1 MISNHQFFRTF
12 WPRVAPDVTAARP
25 GMRTK
30 AEVRFLVRLL
40 RLRPGA
46 RILDVPCGYGRHAVE
61 LACRSFRV
69 TGIDI
74 SAALLAQARHAA
86 ADLGVEVEFRRGDMR
101 RLGYRRQFDAVL
113 NLFTSFGY
121 FGDAADLQV
130 LRRFRRALRPAR
142 AGEPGGWLV
151 LHLINRDWV
160 VRRYRPGSRSRKGR
174 FVVSE
179 ESAFDFATSVI
190 TTHWTARRGRQV
202 FRGTSRLRM
211 YCCHELMGMLRQV
224 GFSRIQVFG
233 DFSGKPLSLDCRWM
247 TLTARAGR

>member
-1 MISNHQFFRTF
+1 
-12 WPRVAPDVTAARP
+12 
-25 GMRTK
+25 MRTK
-30 AEVRFLVRLL
+30 AEVRSLVRLL

-61 LACRSFRV
+61 LARRGFRV

-74 SAALLAQARHAA
+74 SAALLAQARRAA

-101 RLGYRRQFDAVL
+101 RLGYRRRFDAVL

-121 FGDAADLQV
+121 FGDAGDLQV

-160 VRRYRPGSRSRKGR
+160 MRHYRPGSRSRMGR

-179 ESAFDFATSVI
+179 ESAFDFATSVV
-190 TTHWTARRGRQV
+190 TTRWSARRGRRV

-211 YCCHELMGMLRQV
+211 YSCHELTRMLKSA
-224 GFSRIQVFG
+224 GFSRAQAFG
-233 DFSGKPLSLDCRWM
+233 DFAGKPLSHDCRWM
-247 TLTARAGR
+247 TLVAQAGR